1 MLLLLVIS
9 AACVAVG
16 TADVTCPVLP
26 CPFVGFCKKTIPT
39 YYDHDGVRCRGCDQ
53 CSMDPEDAP
62 VTQLPTIHAIQFHMC
77 PMYMCMNPGQCSVPY
92 TYSHFM
98 VNGLNCTGCPS
109 CPTGGHPDGS
119 IILKKKQL
127 QPTGGLVHI
136 NMCPMVMCKQP
147 ASCDVPYKTSTM
159 HVAGRDC
166 PGCPYCPTTTTA

>member
-1 MLLLLVIS
+1 MLLSLVIF
-9 AACVAVG
+9 ALCVAVG
-16 TADVTCPVLP
+16 AADVTCPHLP
-26 CPFVGFCKKTIPT
+26 CPFVGFCKQTVPT

-53 CSMDPEDAP
+53 CAMDPQDVP
-62 VTQLPTIHAIQFHMC
+62 SGTPLPFVHAIQLHMC

-127 QPTGGLVHI
+127 LQGGVFQLDQ
-136 NMCPMVMCKQP
+136 CPMVLCKQP
-147 ASCDVPYKTSTM
+147 APCDVAYKISTM
-159 HVAGRDC
+159 HVSGKDC
-166 PGCPYCPTTTTA
+166 PGCPYCPTDKAA